1 MGVFSNIMNY
11 LDDPAFQEGLFE
23 GVSKEVS
30 RQEERREKDRTDL
43 RAYAL
48 EKTNRLENEY
58 IKDLDANEEQVKHL
72 AAQLVPIGSG
82 LNANSQEVLSAA
94 QYLIQS
100 NTLVGAQNIAKDL
113 YAENKRFGTNQLTS
127 IGNATVQGDGS
138 LSFRGLAGNITR
150 KPAPVNL
157 SAAGV
162 NPRGTFI
169 DALIDRDSVEEE
181 VQKSVDAITTLM
193 PDSNP
198 AVVINDI
205 GFNPNLL
212 IRPDS
217 SVGEELLRFKQ
228 KLMPEAQAENN
239 TNDMSIIKSKI
250 EILESAKRNIRKNTA
265 KIFSHSELNSMV
277 RSVASTIGTKYDLKI
292 NTEILGGMGAPNY
305 EEQNEATTEADQL
318 AKKVARDLSRIRK
331 SGNENYLEE
340 LGKIELLIEKN
351 IAYRVVEG
359 EYGILTV
366 ETDADN
372 RMLKGSY
379 FDPPDPNATTITQPN
394 NTGSNFSP
402 SSSVMNSTVAAY
414 LGSNT
419 VPSKN
424 PPVSGGIVVNTPAIT
439 NAINAYKNLT
449 SGGAPAKRNAR
460 GALLSALEQANKGV
474 NIIDLR
480 AKMQELLRP

>member
-1 MGVFSNIMNY
+1 MGVFDNLMNY
-11 LDDPAFQEGLFE
+11 LDDPGFQKGLFE

-30 RQEERREKDRTDL
+30 LQEERREKDRTEL
-43 RAYAL
+43 RSYAL

-58 IKDLDANEEQVKHL
+58 IRELDSNEEQVKRL
-72 AAQLVPIGSG
+72 AAQLVPSGSG

-100 NTLVGAQNIAKDL
+100 NTLIGAQDIAKDL
-113 YAENKRFGTNQLTS
+113 YAENKRFGSNQLTT

-181 VQKSVDAITTLM
+181 VQKSVNAITTLM

-212 IRPDS
+212 IRPDFS
-217 SVGEELLRFKQ
+217 IGEELLRFKK
-228 KLMPEAQAENN
+228 KLMPEAQSENN

-250 EILESAKRNIRKNTA
+250 ELLESAKRNQRINTA
-265 KIFSHSELNSMV
+265 KIFSLGELNQTV
-277 RSVASTIGTKYDLKI
+277 RSVASTIGAKYNLKI
-292 NTEILGGMGAPNY
+292 NTEILGGMGVPNY
-305 EEQNEATTEADQL
+305 ADQNEATTEADQL

-331 SGNENYLEE
+331 SGNENYLIE
-340 LGKIELLIEKN
+340 LGKIELAIDKN
-351 IAYRVVEG
+351 IFYEVVVG
-359 EYGILTV
+359 EYDILSV
-366 ETDADN
+366 KTDEDN
-372 RMLKGSY
+372 TLLKGAY
-379 FDPPDPNATTITQPN
+379 FKPKPIPNPTTIVNPSQTN
-394 NTGSNFSP
+394 NTATNTAT
-402 SSSVMNSTVAAY
+402 NSTVAAY
-414 LGSNT
+414 LPKNAVASSN
-419 VPSKN
+419 PS
-424 PPVSGGIVVNTPAIT
+424 VSGGIVVNTPAIA
-439 NAINAYKNLT
+439 NAINAYKNIT
-449 SGGAPAKRNAR
+449 SGGAPVKQRAR
-460 GALLSALEQANKGV
+460 SALVSALQQANQGV
-474 NIIDLR
+474 SIIDIR
-480 AKMQELLRP
+480 AKMQELLKP

>member
-1 MGVFSNIMNY
+1 MGVFSNLMDY
-11 LDDPAFQEGLFE
+11 LEDPGFQKGLFE

-58 IKDLDANEEQVKHL
+58 IKDLDANEEQVKLL

-100 NTLVGAQNIAKDL
+100 NTLAGAQNIAKDL
-113 YAENKRFGTNQLTS
+113 YAENKRFGSNQLTS

-169 DALIDRDSVEEE
+169 DALIDRGSVEEE

-239 TNDMSIIKSKI
+239 TNDVNIIKSKI
-250 EILESAKRNIRKNTA
+250 ELLESAERNQRISTA
-265 KIFSHSELNSMV
+265 KIFSMSELNQTA
-277 RSVASTIGTKYDLKI
+277 RFVATTIGAKYDLKI

-318 AKKVARDLSRIRK
+318 AKQVARDLSRIRK
-331 SGNENYLEE
+331 SGNKDYLEE
-340 LGKIELLIEKN
+340 LGKIELAIDKN
-351 IAYRVVEG
+351 MA
-359 EYGILTV
+359 
-366 ETDADN
+366 
-372 RMLKGSY
+372 
-379 FDPPDPNATTITQPN
+379 
-394 NTGSNFSP
+394 
-402 SSSVMNSTVAAY
+402 
-414 LGSNT
+414 
-419 VPSKN
+419 
-424 PPVSGGIVVNTPAIT
+424 
-439 NAINAYKNLT
+439 
-449 SGGAPAKRNAR
+449 
-460 GALLSALEQANKGV
+460 
-474 NIIDLR
+474 
-480 AKMQELLRP
+480 